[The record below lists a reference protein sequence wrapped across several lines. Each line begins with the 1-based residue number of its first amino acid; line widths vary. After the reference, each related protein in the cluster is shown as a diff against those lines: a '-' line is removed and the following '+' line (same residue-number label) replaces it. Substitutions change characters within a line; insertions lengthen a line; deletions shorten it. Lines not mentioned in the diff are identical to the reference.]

1 MLLIDVMHAT
11 QDADLGQRIV
21 AAAALAGE
29 GDPESW
35 AWANRWRLAAA
46 PIDDTDKPL
55 ADIWGYARDGAHL
68 DRPGLD
74 PTVVTDQH
82 IMHAVAHVRG
92 QV

>member
-1 MLLIDVMHAT
+1 MLLIDVI
-11 QDADLGQRIV
+11 DASKDPDLALRV
-21 AAAALAGE
+21 TAAAALAGE
-29 GDPESW
+29 ADPEGW
-35 AWANRWRLAAA
+35 QWANRYRLAAA

-55 ADIWGYARDGAHL
+55 ADIWVYARDGAGL

-92 QV
+92 QG